1 MAARGACGRSCGAWR
16 PRSAP
21 DARAS
26 PPRRAIHSAQRAR
39 VHWRFLPDSYAEW
52 VPLRSAPT
60 PGAER
65 SEPPGGKLPWRVTLQ
80 WVLDSEKYNE

>member
-1 MAARGACGRSCGAWR
+1 MLCHLPSAHPGCIRSPADMPYIPLPCYLR
-16 PRSAP
+16 
-21 DARAS
+21 
-26 PPRRAIHSAQRAR
+26 SAQRAR

-65 SEPPGGKLPWRVTLQ
+65 SEPPGGRLPWRITLR